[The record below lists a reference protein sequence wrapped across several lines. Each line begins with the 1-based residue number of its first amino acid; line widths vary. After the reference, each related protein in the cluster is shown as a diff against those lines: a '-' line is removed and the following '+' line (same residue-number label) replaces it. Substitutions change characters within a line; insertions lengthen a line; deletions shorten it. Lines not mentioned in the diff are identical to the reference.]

1 MLHLLFIHL
10 IVFFINEEHC
20 YHLEELDVS
29 DARVLSLTAITSI
42 VAHLKNLE
50 NLSTSRCYAIVPSA
64 YLELTECRNLKYL
77 NVFGVMTEGALGELK
92 SCLSSIDINEYS
104 FSSVARPTVG
114 LKRTSIWN
122 QRTRENL
129 TSLSLN
135 ALSKC

>member
-1 MLHLLFIHL
+1 MPHLLFIKQNL
-10 IVFFINEEHC
+10 NEEHS

-29 DARVLSLTAITSI
+29 DARILSSTTIKSI
-42 VAHLKNLE
+42 VTHLKNLE
-50 NLSTSRCYAIVPSA
+50 NLSTSRCYGIVPSA
-64 YLELTECRNLKYL
+64 YLELTDCRNLKYL

-92 SCLSSIDINEYS
+92 SCLSSIDINECS

-129 TSLSLN
+129 TNLSLN
-135 ALSKC
+135 ALSK